1 MKIRYNIY
9 DRVGGVSMNIVI
21 PKPVNEVLLILYDN
35 NYDGYLV
42 GGTVRNLVLDIK
54 PKKYTIATNANL
66 DDLLKKFKIYK
77 PYIIGDEKKTLIIPN
92 SKFPMEI
99 IKYGTKENNIESYL
113 LTKDFTMNA
122 LAYSDEDGLLDYA
135 SGLVDIKSSIIRLN
149 GNEDE
154 NFIKDPLKIL
164 RAIRLAGE
172 YKMKIDSQT
181 AEYMFENKEL
191 LRQVPAERI
200 RDEFSKIMVLDRI
213 SFYLKKFFD
222 IFLVFLPELTLME
235 NFEQNSPF
243 HVYDVWE
250 HTLMCLKTCENDLEL
265 RLGILFHD
273 IAKPLTYEEDSDGVG
288 WFPNHAQKGAAMV
301 RDIMNRLKYS
311 KKQIQ
316 VVTKLVEYHNK
327 DFPLKEVELKRFVS
341 NFTGEELEKLF
352 KLKYAN
358 VMAKNPDY
366 MSDNE
371 RLSKDFERVRS
382 LIRRDEVI
390 KKSSLKIDGKH
401 LINLGISQVKVG
413 TTLEKI
419 YRVVLDGKVKND
431 KELLINYVIKNYLP
445 SNLDE

>member
-1 MKIRYNIY
+1 
-9 DRVGGVSMNIVI
+9 
-21 PKPVNEVLLILYDN
+21 
-35 NYDGYLV
+35 
-42 GGTVRNLVLDIK
+42 
-54 PKKYTIATNANL
+54 
-66 DDLLKKFKIYK
+66 
-77 PYIIGDEKKTLIIPN
+77 
-92 SKFPMEI
+92 
-99 IKYGTKENNIESYL
+99 
-113 LTKDFTMNA
+113 
-122 LAYSDEDGLLDYA
+122 
-135 SGLVDIKSSIIRLN
+135 
-149 GNEDE
+149 
-154 NFIKDPLKIL
+154 
-164 RAIRLAGE
+164 
-172 YKMKIDSQT
+172 
-181 AEYMFENKEL
+181 
-191 LRQVPAERI
+191 
-200 RDEFSKIMVLDRI
+200 
-213 SFYLKKFFD
+213 
-222 IFLVFLPELTLME
+222 
-235 NFEQNSPF
+235 
-243 HVYDVWE
+243 
-250 HTLMCLKTCENDLEL
+250 
-265 RLGILFHD
+265 
-273 IAKPLTYEEDSDGVG
+273 
-288 WFPNHAQKGAAMV
+288 
-301 RDIMNRLKYS
+301 MNRLKYS

-390 KKSSLKIDGKH
+390 KKSSLKIDGKD